1 MGRNGSRLGMV
12 ERTGLYIAA
21 TLAVIFS
28 ILVVVFAMRG
38 GGTSTATAQDPDR
51 EMPPDITDILGEGRG
66 SGMYL
71 ELTDKDDP
79 TRLAGV
85 LSAESYEPVSPSERS
100 VVEPRL
106 WYFLKDGRTL
116 HVEANK
122 GRFFMPG
129 GQANSA
135 PESGRLQGDVT
146 IRVFEAIEGGRRPVI
161 GQDEA
166 LLVAE
171 TDKPLEFDQR
181 NARLFTTGRVQ
192 VVSGP
197 IEFAGTY
204 MTAVINQVKER
215 LELLEFRGGEYI
227 RYTPEAEA
235 AVAEADEPAAGTP
248 SGVDETS
255 PRSGEVAVS
264 NEAEP
269 GSGEAAAEQ
278 APKIDEYQIAFLDGV
293 TISHDTLRTF
303 GDKLDLWVRLTDNS
317 ISLEALGGAFGA
329 EAPESAPA
337 AETAEVASVDDG
349 VDSRFIETV
358 TDPATTEGAET
369 EAESTIAGVTEA
381 PKPVTLTWTGPL
393 VIKPLRET
401 PEELVGS
408 DASFRLTAE
417 RTGLVKLED
426 PSRGLTGQVVAVD
439 GRATTRDLTLS
450 GPGGTIQLA
459 WEGVGSYT
467 GSRAQV
473 NFNAGTVHSRGPS
486 VFDAVLRTD
495 GQLVEG
501 GGEDEAPRGRIRCT
515 EQADFQ
521 FRVVDGRMTEQ
532 LEIATFLGDVEATD
546 GLARLERGDALT
558 TLFVEKDDGS
568 LRLAQVEI
576 EGGVASDGRGRRA
589 QGDLMRVHFA
599 PGTHGEELDPTRFT
613 AQGDVRMAG
622 DDMELKSEQLDAI
635 LARDE
640 QGEIIATGVNA
651 RGGVEYKGQQ
661 GSWAKADQLHGDG
674 QLEVVTFLG
683 APAQVGR
690 SGGLISGF
698 EIILDAQK
706 RTAEV
711 YGPGRFEKDESLD
724 AGGRFGGFAWASWS
738 EWMTFDDYSGRI
750 ECVGDAKA
758 ESRPDLLTLDTLS
771 ADRVLVEMT
780 PLGQVGGASEGEGE
794 RQLVRVSALGKAGPA
809 STMANAETRVFSA
822 EDPTR
827 VEQIY
832 YLEGSEIYANAGDQT
847 LDVPTTG
854 KMLMLDR
861 RPEDLRG
868 QVEGMP
874 LIARGPGQSLFTWD
888 GSMSLE
894 RVSGEAT
901 LERKVRV
908 IHQSL
913 SNGGYTEL
921 EAERLTAQLR
931 ETSNTESGA
940 LRGELEYAHARGAV
954 YFKGGSRELI
964 ADELEY
970 DAVSGSAFARAA
982 TGNSV
987 TMFDASRPAPVSAR
1001 TIFWDLVRDRIEVD
1015 RPAPVAAPR
1024 GGG

>member
-21 TLAVIFS
+21 SLAVIFS

-51 EMPPDITDILGEGRG
+51 EIPPDITDILGEGTG

-79 TRLAGV
+79 TRLSGV
-85 LSAESYEPVSPSERS
+85 LSAESYDPVSPLERS

-106 WYFLKDGRTL
+106 WYFLRDGRTL
-116 HVEANK
+116 HVQASK

-129 GQANSA
+129 GQNNSA
-135 PESGRLQGDVT
+135 PESGRLQGNVT
-146 IRVFEAIEGGRRPVI
+146 IRVFEALADGQRPVL
-161 GQDEA
+161 GRDEP
-166 LLVAE
+166 LLVAK

-181 NARLFTTGRVQ
+181 NARLATTGRVHVQ
-192 VVSGP
+192 SGP
-197 IEFAGTY
+197 VEFAGTY

-227 RYTPEAEA
+227 RYTPALAQEESPADGVPTGGAPVAGNASAQARPDA
-235 AVAEADEPAAGTP
+235 AKGETQTAQGPGDAP
-248 SGVDETS
+248 GV
-255 PRSGEVAVS
+255 
-264 NEAEP
+264 
-269 GSGEAAAEQ
+269 
-278 APKIDEYQIAFLDGV
+278 KIDEYQIAFLDGV
-293 TISHDTLRTF
+293 TISRDTLRTY
-303 GDKLDLWVRLTDNS
+303 GDKLDLWVRLIDNTVS
-317 ISLEALGGAFGA
+317 PGAFGGAFGSSGDA
-329 EAPESAPA
+329 EAAPSAERAQAATSETPAGESASTGLVNEVFGPEVEVVDAPPA
-337 AETAEVASVDDG
+337 E
-349 VDSRFIETV
+349 RLPI
-358 TDPATTEGAET
+358 
-369 EAESTIAGVTEA
+369 
-381 PKPVTLTWTGPL
+381 TLTWTGPL
-393 VIKPLRET
+393 VIKPLSET
-401 PEELVGS
+401 PDELEDS

-417 RTGLVKLED
+417 RTGLVRLED
-426 PSRGLTGQVVAVD
+426 PARGLTGRFVGVE

-450 GPGGTIQLA
+450 GPGGTIELA

-473 NFNAGTVHSRGPS
+473 NLNAGTVHSRGPS
-486 VFDAVLRTD
+486 VFDAVLRVD
-495 GQLVEG
+495 GELTGELAEG
-501 GGEDEAPRGRIRCT
+501 ETPRGRIRCT

-521 FRVVDGRMTEQ
+521 FRVVDGMMTQE

-546 GLARLERGDALT
+546 GLAKLERGDALT
-558 TLFVEKDDGS
+558 ALFVENSDGG

-576 EGGVASDGRGRRA
+576 EGGLATDGRGRRA
-589 QGDLMRVHFA
+589 QGELMRVHFA
-599 PGTHGEELDPTRFT
+599 PGTHGEELDPVRFT
-613 AQGDVRMAG
+613 AQGGVRMAAE
-622 DDMELKSEQLDAI
+622 DLELKGEQLDAI

-640 QGEIIATGVNA
+640 AGEIVVSGVNA
-651 RGGVEYKGQQ
+651 RGGVDFKGQQ
-661 GSWAKADQLHGDG
+661 GSWAKAEQMHGDG
-674 QLEVVTFLG
+674 ELEIVTFLG
-683 APAQVGR
+683 SPASVGR

-738 EWMTFDDYSGRI
+738 EWMTFDDYSGRL
-750 ECVGDAKA
+750 ECVGEARA
-758 ESRPDLLTLDTLS
+758 ESRPDPLTLDTLS

-780 PLGQVGGASEGEGE
+780 PLTQVGGASEGGE
-794 RQLVRVSALGKAGPA
+794 PRELLRVSALGKAGPA
-809 STMANAETRVFSA
+809 STMASAETRVFA
-822 EDPTR
+822 ADDPER

-832 YLEGSEIYANAGDQT
+832 YLEGSEIYANAAAQR

-861 RPEDLRG
+861 RPDETRG
-868 QVEGMP
+868 HVEGMP
-874 LIARGPGQSLFTWD
+874 LIARGPGQTLFTWG
-888 GSMSLE
+888 GSMMLD
-894 RVSGEAT
+894 RDSGEAT

-913 SNGGYTEL
+913 SNGGFTEM
-921 EAERLTAQLR
+921 ESERLVAQLR
-931 ETSNTESGA
+931 ETSETGPAGA
-940 LRGELEYAHARGAV
+940 LRGELMYAHARGAV
-954 YFKGGSRELI
+954 YFKSEQRELI

-982 TGNSV
+982 AGNRV
-987 TMFDASRPAPVSAR
+987 TMFDAARPAPVSAQ